1 MFCSLFLYIL
11 FSLLIIFLVQED
23 FPAYPPI
30 MISNRELF
38 LKNTAQ
44 TSESP
49 RLIEVERA
57 EGIYLYGPN
66 GKSYMDLVSGFNVS
80 NIGHRHPRV
89 LAAIQDQLDKFMH
102 VTVYGEFVQAPQV
115 QLATELL
122 AVLPDSFGSVYFTNS
137 GAEAVE
143 GSMKI
148 AKKFTGRR
156 QLIAAKKAYHGSTQ
170 GALSLIGDEAY
181 REAYAPLLP
190 EIKFI
195 DYNEMADLNQIST
208 ETAAVIVEAIQGEAG
223 VRVPEKAYMQALRKR
238 CDETGALLIFDEIQ
252 TGFGRTGKLFAFEH
266 FDIVPDI
273 LMLAKGIGGGMP
285 LGAFVGRK
293 EVMDVI
299 KANPMLGHIT
309 TFGGHPVSCA
319 AARASLAVIQEEKLV
334 EQVAAKAALFRAE
347 LDIAQIQ
354 EIRGLGLMMCLQLEN
369 FDQVYAVS
377 NYCAEQGLIIDW
389 YLHCETALRIAP
401 PLTIS
406 EEEIK
411 TACKI
416 IREAIVKFC

>member
-1 MFCSLFLYIL
+1 
-11 FSLLIIFLVQED
+11 
-23 FPAYPPI
+23 

-44 TSESP
+44 TSNSP
-49 RLIEVERA
+49 RLIEIERA
-57 EGIYLYGPN
+57 EGIYLYGPD
-66 GKSYMDLVSGFNVS
+66 GQRYMDLVSGFNVS
-80 NIGHRHPRV
+80 NIGHRHPKV
-89 LAAIQDQLDKFMH
+89 LAAIHQQLEKFMH

-115 QLATELL
+115 ELATALL
-122 AVLPDSFGSVYFTNS
+122 DVLPAAYGSVYFTNS

-143 GSMKI
+143 GSMKV
-148 AKKFTGRR
+148 AKKYSGRR
-156 QLIAAKKAYHGSTQ
+156 EIIAAKKAYHGSTQ
-170 GALSLIGDEAY
+170 GALSLIGNEDY
-181 REAYAPLLP
+181 RTAYAPLLP
-190 EIKFI
+190 EVSFI
-195 DYNEMADLNQIST
+195 DYNDLSDLEKIS
-208 ETAAVIVEAIQGEAG
+208 ESTAAVIVEAIQGEAG
-223 VRVPEKAYMQALRKR
+223 VRVPSKEYMQALRKR

-285 LGAFVGRK
+285 LGAFIAPK
-293 EVMDVI
+293 KVMDVI
-299 KANPMLGHIT
+299 KDNPMLGHIT

-319 AARASLAVIQEEKLV
+319 AAKASLKVIQEENLLD
-334 EQVAAKAALFRAE
+334 QVNEKANLFRTE
-347 LDIAQIQ
+347 LDIPQIK

-377 NYCAEQGLIIDW
+377 NYCAEQGIIIDW

-406 EEEIK
+406 MDEIQE
-411 TACKI
+411 ACKI